1 MANYEITFKRSVT
14 KDLLDIPQ
22 QDVIRILRKI
32 ERLAADPR
40 AEGCIKI
47 AGKEKELYR
56 IRQGSYR
63 IVYEIFDKRLV
74 VSIIKVG
81 HRGRMSITPYDLVSN
96 VFILIA
102 PQNSALI
109 PSPAGGCLKSNDVD
123 WVSVA

>member
-1 MANYEITFKRSVT
+1 MAKYEITFKRSVT

-32 ERLAADPR
+32 ERLTADPR
-40 AEGCIKI
+40 AEGSIKI
-47 AGKEKELYR
+47 AGKESELYR

-81 HRGRMSITPYDLVSN
+81 HRSDVYH
-96 VFILIA
+96 
-102 PQNSALI
+102 AL
-109 PSPAGGCLKSNDVD
+109 
-123 WVSVA
+123 